1 MDQATPSTASANTLH
16 CALELSKKSWLLAI
30 QFPDREQPSLYP
42 IAGGDAEKLMA
53 KLTQARDRW
62 AKTSG
67 ALPMITL
74 CYEVG
79 YDAFWLAR
87 FLKARGVECLVIDP
101 GSLQVSRR
109 GRRVKTDRVDVKTL
123 LRTLIAWCRG
133 ERHVWS
139 LVRIPSID
147 EEDLRRSHRER
158 SRLVRERTAH
168 INRIKGLLFAQGIR
182 DINVKSRY
190 KTLAVDEL
198 VTGDGHRLPPRLA
211 GEIAREI
218 RRLATVQEQIAEIE
232 RERDAAPTTCEAT
245 ERKRDLL
252 SQLKSIGPAISAF
265 LSREVYYRQFANQRQ
280 VGSFLGLT
288 PSPYDSGEEERCQG
302 ISRAGSGHA
311 RAVMIETA
319 WLWIKHQPKSALSRW
334 FVERTAGQSK
344 RVRKIMIVAVARK
357 LAIALWRYVEL
368 GLVPQGAILNP
379 RMKKR
384 GHRLTVPT
392 LLRVGVGRVGC
403 VAAENHR
410 RFGLANLPLCR

>member
-87 FLKARGVECLVIDP
+87 CLKARGVECVVIDP

-288 PSPYDSGEEERCQG
+288 PSPYDSGDEERCQG

-379 RMKKR
+379 RMKAR
-384 GHRLTVPT
+384 S
-392 LLRVGVGRVGC
+392 
-403 VAAENHR
+403 
-410 RFGLANLPLCR
+410 

>member
-87 FLKARGVECLVIDP
+87 CLKARGVECVVIDP

-198 VTGDGHRLPPRLA
+198 VTGDGHRLPLRLA

-288 PSPYDSGEEERCQG
+288 PSPYDSGDEERCQG

-379 RMKKR
+379 RMKAR
-384 GHRLTVPT
+384 S
-392 LLRVGVGRVGC
+392 
-403 VAAENHR
+403 
-410 RFGLANLPLCR
+410 

>member
-42 IAGGDAEKLMA
+42 ITGGDAEGLMA
-53 KLTQARDRW
+53 KLTAARDRW

-87 FLKARGVECLVIDP
+87 FLKTRGIECLVIDP

-182 DINVKSRY
+182 GINVKSRY
-190 KTLAVDEL
+190 QTLAVDKL
-198 VTGDGHRLPPRLA
+198 VTGDDHRLPPRLA

-218 RRLATVQEQIAEIE
+218 QRLAMVQEQIAEIE

-252 SQLKSIGPAISAF
+252 SQLKSVGPTISAF

-288 PSPYDSGEEERCQG
+288 PSPYDSGEEEHCQG

-311 RAVMIETA
+311 RAIMIEAA
-319 WLWIKHQPKSALSRW
+319 WLWIKHQPKSALTRW

-368 GLVPQGAILNP
+368 GLVPQGAIINP
-379 RMKKR
+379 PMTRKAR
-384 GHRLTVPT
+384 S
-392 LLRVGVGRVGC
+392 
-403 VAAENHR
+403 
-410 RFGLANLPLCR
+410 

>member
-87 FLKARGVECLVIDP
+87 CLKARGVECLVIDP

-198 VTGDGHRLPPRLA
+198 VTGDGHRLPLRLA

-288 PSPYDSGEEERCQG
+288 PSPYDSGDEERCQG

-379 RMKKR
+379 RMKAR
-384 GHRLTVPT
+384 S
-392 LLRVGVGRVGC
+392 
-403 VAAENHR
+403 
-410 RFGLANLPLCR
+410 

>member
-1 MDQATPSTASANTLH
+1 MDQATPSTAFANTLH

-87 FLKARGVECLVIDP
+87 CLKARGVECLVIDP

-288 PSPYDSGEEERCQG
+288 PSPYDSGDEERCQG

-379 RMKKR
+379 RMKAR
-384 GHRLTVPT
+384 S
-392 LLRVGVGRVGC
+392 
-403 VAAENHR
+403 
-410 RFGLANLPLCR
+410 

>member
-1 MDQATPSTASANTLH
+1 MRRTKARLSLPS
-16 CALELSKKSWLLAI
+16 LSFVHNWERRRLRNGPNNPLDSFREYSPLRVGVEQEKSWLLAI

-42 IAGGDAEKLMA
+42 IAGGDAEGLMA
-53 KLTQARDRW
+53 KLTAARDRW

-87 FLKARGVECLVIDP
+87 LLKARGIECLVIDP

-182 DINVKSRY
+182 GINVKSRY
-190 KTLAVDEL
+190 KTLAVDKL
-198 VTGDGHRLPPRLA
+198 VTADGHGLPPRLA

-218 RRLATVQEQIAEIE
+218 RRLAMVQEQIAEIE

-252 SQLKSIGPAISAF
+252 SQLKSVGPTISAF

-311 RAVMIETA
+311 RAVMIEAA
-319 WLWIKHQPKSALSRW
+319 WLWIKHQPKSALTRW
-334 FVERTAGQSK
+334 FVGRTAGQSK

-368 GLVPQGAILNP
+368 GLVPQGAIINP
-379 RMKKR
+379 PMTRKAR
-384 GHRLTVPT
+384 S
-392 LLRVGVGRVGC
+392 
-403 VAAENHR
+403 
-410 RFGLANLPLCR
+410 